1 MMCSNMY
8 IIRTSAM
15 RSMAFENASRVGT
28 ASRNNL
34 GRLLFMTVSEFL
46 IIISIFSILYPDLST
61 ASPQSM
67 IRFDNASLTQS
78 SALDILI

>member
-1 MMCSNMY
+1 MKCSNIY
-8 IIRTSAM
+8 IIHTSVM
-15 RSMAFENASRVGT
+15 RSMAFDNASRVGT

-67 IRFDNASLTQS
+67 IRFDNASLAQS
-78 SALDILI
+78 SAFDILI